1 MSFARYPETWTPPA
15 GRTVTARAPEVV
27 DMLKDIIERK
37 KKSRI
42 LIKESE
48 LTWKTSKYALSH
60 PLPRGPPNKS
70 L

>member
-27 DMLKDIIERK
+27 DILKDIIERK

-48 LTWKTSKYALSH
+48 LTWKTSK
-60 PLPRGPPNKS
+60 
-70 L
+70 